1 MTDFVSKLLK
11 TADKNE
17 ATKGIIDTPHAEIL
31 EKLATRLVEEN
42 SISNLTAVSDE
53 DGIILKHFCDS
64 ASVVPFISD
73 GASVCDVGCGGGFP
87 SLVIAVLR
95 GDVSVL
101 AVDSVKKKVDCVKR
115 MAENIGLKNIAV
127 ASLRAEEMGK
137 DPSYR
142 EKFDVV
148 TSRAVG
154 KLNLISELCLPL
166 VKVGGVFIAMK
177 SLGAKEELENA
188 KNAIEL
194 LGGRV
199 KDEISYSLTDGK
211 ETISRTLIIIEKIR
225 PTDKKYPRNNSQ
237 ISKKP
242 L

>member
-1 MTDFVSKLLK
+1 MTDFVLKLLK
-11 TADKNE
+11 TADENE
-17 ATKGIIDTPHAEIL
+17 ATRNIIDTHQAEIL
-31 EKLATRLVEEN
+31 EKLAISLVEEN
-42 SISNLTAVSDE
+42 SISNLTAVSDT

-64 ASVVPFISD
+64 ASVVPFIKD
-73 GASVCDVGCGGGFP
+73 GASVCDIGCGGGFP

-95 GDVSVL
+95 RDVSVL
-101 AVDSVKKKVDCVKR
+101 AVDSVKKKADCVNR
-115 MAENIGLKNIAV
+115 MAKNIGLANLTV
-127 ASLRAEEMGK
+127 ASLRAEEMGR
-137 DPSYR
+137 DPGYR

-148 TSRAVG
+148 TARAVG

-166 VKVGGVFIAMK
+166 VKVGGIFIAMK
-177 SLGAKEELENA
+177 SLGAKEELEDA

-199 KDEISYSLTDGK
+199 KDEISYSLTNGK
-211 ETISRTLIIIEKIR
+211 EALSRTLIIIEKIKS
-225 PTDKKYPRNNSQ
+225 TDKKYPRNNSQ